1 MLITRIGYRVRH
13 QHHHRPRR
21 RRRRRRRRRPRD
33 SKVETRS
40 VLETQGTK
48 GSGT

>member
-1 MLITRIGYRVRH
+1 MILITRIGYRVRH
-13 QHHHRPRR
+13 QHHHRP
-21 RRRRRRRRRPRD
+21 RRRRRRRRPRD